1 MVGTVTER
9 LEEERPA
16 HYRDWLVE
24 RLGRPMERALIRA
37 EQRYTKLKPVHIRA
51 SQLHSAYRKKHR

>member
-1 MVGTVTER
+1 MVTDGE
-9 LEEERPA
+9 LEESKSI

-37 EQRYTKLKPVHIRA
+37 QQRYNKLKPAHIRA
-51 SQLHSAYRKKHR
+51 SQLHTAYHRKRR